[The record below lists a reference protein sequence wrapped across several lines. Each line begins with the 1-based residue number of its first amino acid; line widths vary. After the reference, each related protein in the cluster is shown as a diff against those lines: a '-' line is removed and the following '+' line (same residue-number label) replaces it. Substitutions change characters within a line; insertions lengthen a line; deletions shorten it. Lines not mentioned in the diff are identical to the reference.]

1 MLKGIIIDFNI
12 VQIKFVNLSKKW
24 NLIKSDELSI
34 IEFQNFCLL
43 NIFRINIIDSNYENA

>member
-1 MLKGIIIDFNI
+1 MLKGIIIAFNI

-34 IEFQNFCLL
+34 IEF
-43 NIFRINIIDSNYENA
+43 

>member
-1 MLKGIIIDFNI
+1 MDKGNIRAHLMLKGIIIDFNI

-34 IEFQNFCLL
+34 ISF
-43 NIFRINIIDSNYENA
+43 

>member
-34 IEFQNFCLL
+34 I
-43 NIFRINIIDSNYENA
+43 